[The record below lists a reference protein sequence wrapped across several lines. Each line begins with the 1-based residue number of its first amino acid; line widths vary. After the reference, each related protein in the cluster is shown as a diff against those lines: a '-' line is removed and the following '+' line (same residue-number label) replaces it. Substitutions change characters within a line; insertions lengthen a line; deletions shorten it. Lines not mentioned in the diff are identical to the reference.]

1 MLTSRTDPHDRVQG
15 LEAGADDYLPK
26 PFDPDELLARVRAVL
41 RRAGKTNADWMLHFA
56 SDELRI
62 NGQTRQVWLKSEP
75 VNLTAVEFD
84 ILYLLVCSA
93 GRVLTREE
101 LSTAALERDLTPFDR
116 SLDVHISHLRKKLEP
131 IGPQIQTIRGV
142 GYLFTSNRRQT
153 P

>member
-1 MLTSRTDPHDRVQG
+1 

-41 RRAGKTNADWMLHFA
+41 RRTGKAHGDELRHFA

-62 NGQTRQVWLKSEP
+62 NPQTRQVWLKSELID
-75 VNLTAVEFD
+75 LTAVEFD

-93 GRVLTREE
+93 GRLLTREE
-101 LSTAALERDLTPFDR
+101 ISMAVWERKLTPYDR
-116 SLDVHISHLRKKLEP
+116 SLDVHISHLRSKLKP
-131 IGPQIQTIRGV
+131 IGRQIQTIRGE
-142 GYLFTSNRRQT
+142 GYLFASNPRQA